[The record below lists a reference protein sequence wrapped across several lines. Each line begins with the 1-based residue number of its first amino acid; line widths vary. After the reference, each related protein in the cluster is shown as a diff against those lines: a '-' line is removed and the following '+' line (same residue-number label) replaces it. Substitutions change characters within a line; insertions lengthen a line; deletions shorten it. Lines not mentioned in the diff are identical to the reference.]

1 MKAKTLEM
9 DSLGRNTDS
18 LEIKLTTDSLSQHV
32 ADSVAVRD
40 SLSVVQSVEE
50 LHPGLPGDPLP
61 YRLSGDTGVMI
72 LLCFCFLFTAHVL
85 SSGRRFLLQ
94 QLKEFVYINTR
105 SSSRGGSTADDFRY
119 RLILVGQTVV
129 LLGISSFDYF
139 VDQHDGLLRGIST
152 WGVLGANIGICVA
165 YFLVKW
171 LLYSFLGWVFW
182 DKSKKSVWMESYF
195 VLLSYLG
202 FLFFPFVLTTV
213 YFDAPQ
219 WEMCIIGLVL
229 LVFMK
234 ILLFYRWVKLFFN
247 DIYGLFGLILYF
259 CALELMPCL
268 VMFKVLSEINQILLI
283 KI

>member
-1 MKAKTLEM
+1 M
-9 DSLGRNTDS
+9 D
-18 LEIKLTTDSLSQHV
+18 
-32 ADSVAVRD
+32 
-40 SLSVVQSVEE
+40 
-50 LHPGLPGDPLP
+50 
-61 YRLSGDTGVMI
+61 
-72 LLCFCFLFTAHVL
+72 
-85 SSGRRFLLQ
+85 
-94 QLKEFVYINTR
+94 
-105 SSSRGGSTADDFRY
+105 
-119 RLILVGQTVV
+119 
-129 LLGISSFDYF
+129 
-139 VDQHDGLLRGIST
+139 
-152 WGVLGANIGICVA
+152 
-165 YFLVKW
+165 
-171 LLYSFLGWVFW
+171 
-182 DKSKKSVWMESYF
+182 SYF
-195 VLLSYLG
+195 VVLSYLG